1 MAAPGPSNVVARRV
15 VDDLIDFSG
24 ETVVSKFMKFFFV
37 QQVADIRRFVNR
49 MREEAQTARN
59 CIAQLTDDIRE
70 ENHKLLEL
78 NDVIVEAEER
88 IATKEAHVEIMEAGG
103 DGVSAV
109 TNKKGVRE
117 YLELELIVISM
128 FRFLPLLSVDSSR
141 LQDKRKVVF
150 SLARSDDESFIE
162 LMCDL
167 CSGLRLILNKNRRSI
182 AELEALRQRGDVL
195 KSLDYMGEMVVRDSA
210 MLGVLEQLL
219 ASTHVGTRLK
229 AGYVADMD
237 EAE

>member
-59 CIAQLTDDIRE
+59 CIAQLTVLVAVTEAMEDQE
-70 ENHKLLEL
+70 EVFDTLMCLRM
-78 NDVIVEAEER
+78 IF
-88 IATKEAHVEIMEAGG
+88 
-103 DGVSAV
+103 VSAV